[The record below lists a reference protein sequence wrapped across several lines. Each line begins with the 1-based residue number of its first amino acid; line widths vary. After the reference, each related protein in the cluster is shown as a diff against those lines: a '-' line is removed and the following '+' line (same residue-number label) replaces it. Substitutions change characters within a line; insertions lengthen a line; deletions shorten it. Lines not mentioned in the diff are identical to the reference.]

1 MKSQVDF
8 YCLLQLQTLDK
19 TKEDKEMS
27 WECYKVVDYCKE
39 KEMITAQI
47 ISVWWNGMISISL
60 YHG

>member
-19 TKEDKEMS
+19 TKEDKDIS
-27 WECYKVVDYCKE
+27 WEFCKVVDYCKE

-47 ISVWWNGMISISL
+47 ISVWWNGMISIRL
-60 YHG
+60 NHG